1 MQIYCIITLSTCE
14 HLEVIMCGI
23 VGFIGNKNAKDIIL
37 NGLTRLEYRGYDS
50 AGMSL
55 FNNRYQVFDVYKDE
69 GRVNKLVESTKNSA
83 YSNIGIGHTRW
94 ATHGKVNK
102 ENSHPHYS
110 QTRRFIIVHNGVI
123 ENYQQLKEQ
132 YLPNSTFTSETD
144 TEVIAQLIETFSQTL
159 HVENAITT
167 TLKLLHG
174 SYALLV
180 LDSNDPEKIYAAKY
194 KSPLIIGQGP
204 DGITIASD
212 LMALIGYSD
221 NYHALEDKTFVVARK
236 EDVRIFDLNHKPLDL
251 HMKPLELDD
260 ADTTKGEY
268 AHFMLKEIH
277 EQPSVIRRI
286 VTNYFDKDVSLINPK
301 ILESIKESDRI
312 YVLAAGTSM
321 HAGLI
326 GKLLLERLSHI
337 PVEVHIASEFAYQN
351 PLLSQKPFFILV
363 TQSGETA
370 DLRACLVNIN
380 DNKYK
385 TLTITNVPTSTLA
398 REGTYF
404 LQLFAG
410 PEIAV
415 ASTKAYVAQV
425 SVFALLAYELS
436 SKQIDIRKELSIA
449 ATSIEHFL
457 ENENILDHVRN
468 ILTHRNCFF
477 IGRGMD
483 YYVGLEAALKL
494 KEISYIQSEG
504 FAAGELKHGTIAL
517 IEDGT
522 PVIAL
527 ISDPNINGNTRS
539 NLKEVHSRGARTMTI
554 VMGSCKQN
562 GDKII
567 LEDVHPLLTAL
578 IMVVPTQLIAYYAAL
593 ERSYDI
599 DKPRNLA
606 KSVTVE

>member
-1 MQIYCIITLSTCE
+1 
-14 HLEVIMCGI
+14 MCGI
-23 VGFIGNKNAKDIIL
+23 VGFIGNNDAKKIVL

-55 FNNRYQVFDVYKDE
+55 FNNRYQIFDVYKDE
-69 GRVNKLVESTKNSA
+69 GRVAKLVESTKNSS

-110 QTRRFIIVHNGVI
+110 QSRRFIIVHNGVI
-123 ENYQQLKEQ
+123 ENYQQLKDQ
-132 YLPNSTFTSETD
+132 YLSQSTFISETD

-159 HVENAITT
+159 NVENAIIT

-180 LDSNDPEKIYAAKY
+180 LDSMDPEKIYAAKY
-194 KSPLIIGQGP
+194 KSPLIVGKGP
-204 DGITIASD
+204 EGITIASD
-212 LMALIGYSD
+212 LMALVGYSD
-221 NYHALEDKTFVVARK
+221 DYHALDDKSFVIATRD
-236 EDVRIFDLNHKPLDL
+236 DVRVFNLNHELLPLHLKKIEIDN
-251 HMKPLELDD
+251 
-260 ADTTKGEY
+260 ADTEKGEF
-268 AHFMLKEIH
+268 AHYMLKEIH
-277 EQPSVIRRI
+277 EQPAVLRRI
-286 VTNYFDKDVSLINPK
+286 ASNYFDKDKSLIDPE
-301 ILESIKESDRI
+301 IIQSIKDSDRVYI
-312 YVLAAGTSM
+312 LAAGTSM

-326 GKLLLERLSHI
+326 GKQLFEKMASI
-337 PVEVHIASEFAYQN
+337 PVEIHIASEFAYQK
-351 PLLSQKPFFILV
+351 PLLSKKPFFILV

-370 DLRACLVNIN
+370 DLRACLVGITEQ
-380 DNKYK
+380 KYK

-398 REGTYF
+398 REATYF

-425 SVFALLAYELS
+425 AVLAILAYELS
-436 SKQIDIRKELSIA
+436 SKIVNIKYELGIAAAAIDTFLDSQKLIDI
-449 ATSIEHFL
+449 
-457 ENENILDHVRN
+457 VREK
-468 ILTHRNCFF
+468 LTHRNCFY
-477 IGRGMD
+477 IGRGLD
-483 YYVGLEAALKL
+483 YFVGLEASLKL
-494 KEISYIQSEG
+494 KEISYIQTEG

-517 IEDGT
+517 IEEGT

-527 ISDPNINGNTRS
+527 ISDPHISGNTRS
-539 NLKEVHSRGARTMTI
+539 NLKEVQARGANTLKI
-554 VMGSCKQN
+554 VTEAVQQKN
-562 GDKII
+562 DEIV
-567 LEDVHPLLTAL
+567 LPNVHPLLTPL

>member
-1 MQIYCIITLSTCE
+1 
-14 HLEVIMCGI
+14 MCGI
-23 VGFIGNKNAKDIIL
+23 VGFIGHKDAKEVVL

-50 AGMSL
+50 AGLSL
-55 FNNRYQVFDVYKDE
+55 FNQRYQTFDVYKDE
-69 GRVNKLVESTKNSA
+69 GRVQKLIESTKFSA
-83 YSNIGIGHTRW
+83 PSSIGIGHTRW
-94 ATHGKVNK
+94 ATHGRVNK

-123 ENYQQLKEQ
+123 ENFQELKNQ
-132 YLPNSTFTSETD
+132 YLQSSQFHSETD

-194 KSPLIIGQGP
+194 KSPLIIGKGP

-212 LMALIGYSD
+212 LMALIGYSEE
-221 NYHALEDKTFVVARK
+221 YHALDDKTFIVARPN
-236 EDVRIFDLNHKPLDL
+236 DIRLFNLDHKPLDF
-251 HMKPLELDD
+251 HFKPNEIDD
-260 ADTTKGEY
+260 TDTTKGEY

-277 EQPSVIRRI
+277 EQPSVLRRI
-286 VTNYFDKDVSLINPK
+286 VTNYYDKDQSLIKPE
-301 ILESIKESDRI
+301 IIKAIQESDRI
-312 YVLAAGTSM
+312 YILAAGTSM

-326 GKLLLERLSHI
+326 GKQLFEKMASI
-337 PVEVHIASEFAYQN
+337 PVEVHIASEFAYQK
-351 PLLSQKPFFILV
+351 PLLSNNPFFILV

-370 DLRACLVNIN
+370 DLRACLADIN
-380 DNKYK
+380 EKGYQS
-385 TLTITNVPTSTLA
+385 LTITNVPTSTLA
-398 REGTYF
+398 REATFFMELY
-404 LQLFAG
+404 AG

-425 SVFALLAYELS
+425 SVLSILAYELS
-436 SKQIDIRKELSIA
+436 HKSFDIKRELSIA
-449 ATSIEHFL
+449 ATTIENFL
-457 ENENILDHVRN
+457 ETENILPLVREF
-468 ILTHRNCFF
+468 LTKRNCFF
-477 IGRGMD
+477 IGRGND
-483 YYVGLEAALKL
+483 YFVGLEASLKL
-494 KEISYIQSEG
+494 KEISYIQTEG

-527 ISDPNINGNTRS
+527 ISDPKINGNTRS
-539 NLKEVHSRGARTMTI
+539 NLKEVQARGAKTFRI
-554 VMGSCKQN
+554 VTESCMQD
-562 GDKII
+562 GDEVI
-567 LEDVHPLLTAL
+567 LEDVHPLLTPL
-578 IMVVPTQLIAYYAAL
+578 VMVVPTQLIAYYAAL

>member
-1 MQIYCIITLSTCE
+1 
-14 HLEVIMCGI
+14 MCGI
-23 VGFIGNKNAKDIIL
+23 VGFIGNKDAKEVVL

-50 AGMSL
+50 AGLSL
-55 FNNRYQVFDVYKDE
+55 FNNRYQTFDVYKDE
-69 GRVNKLVESTKNSA
+69 GRVQKLIDSTKLSA
-83 YSNIGIGHTRW
+83 PSSIGIGHTRW
-94 ATHGKVNK
+94 ATHGRVNK

-123 ENYQQLKEQ
+123 ENYQQLKDQ
-132 YLPNSTFTSETD
+132 YLRSSTFISETD
-144 TEVIAQLIETFSQTL
+144 TEVIAQLIETFAQTL

-194 KSPLIIGQGP
+194 KSPLLIGKGP

-212 LMALIGYSD
+212 LMALVGYSQD
-221 NYHALEDKTFVVARK
+221 YHALDDKTFIVARR
-236 EDVRIFDLNHKPLDL
+236 DDIRLFNLDHAPLDF
-251 HMKPLELDD
+251 HFKTIEIDN
-260 ADTTKGEY
+260 ADTTMGEY
-268 AHFMLKEIH
+268 AHFMMKEIH
-277 EQPSVIRRI
+277 EQPAVIRRI
-286 VTNYFDKDVSLINPK
+286 VSSYYDKDQSLISPD
-301 ILESIKESDRI
+301 IIKAIRQSDRLYI
-312 YVLAAGTSM
+312 LAAGTSM

-326 GKLLLERLSHI
+326 GKQLFEKMSSI
-337 PVEVHIASEFAYQN
+337 PVEVHIASEFAYQR
-351 PLLSQKPFFILV
+351 PLLSKNPFFILV

-370 DLRACLVNIN
+370 DLRACLVDI
-380 DNKYK
+380 KEHGYQ

-398 REGTYF
+398 REASFHLELY
-404 LQLFAG
+404 AG

-425 SVFALLAYELS
+425 SVLAILAYELS
-436 SKQIDIRKELSIA
+436 HKDIDIKHELALA
-449 ATSIEHFL
+449 ATSIENFL
-457 ENENILDHVRN
+457 AGEEIRDLVRYY
-468 ILTHRNCFF
+468 LTRRNCFF
-477 IGRGMD
+477 IGRGFD
-483 YYVGLEAALKL
+483 YFVGLEAALKL
-494 KEISYIQSEG
+494 KEISYIQTEG

-527 ISDPNINGNTRS
+527 ISDPKISGNTRS
-539 NLKEVHSRGARTMTI
+539 NLKEVQARGAKTFRI
-554 VMGSCKQN
+554 VMESCKQE
-562 GDKII
+562 GDEVV
-567 LEDVHPLLTAL
+567 LDNVHPLLTPL
-578 IMVVPTQLIAYYAAL
+578 VMVVPTQLIAYYAAL